1 MSRSGAQSLFIVP
14 LVVVFVLNLKS
25 LPTLCN
31 HIQPIHTNEQNM
43 DQMNDDI
50 PWRQIKF
57 ISPQQSVSQSQW
69 HSAIPVFS
77 GKGMDH
83 LYLLTQYVIDL
94 LQSPGL
100 PSSIIK
106 DELFDDPIPVLQHN
120 KGKLITHFWGLIL
133 TSIVIL
139 SVGIGIPLIGF
150 ICCCCCGPTDKRSRR
165 AKHSRSYTSSSS
177 SSPSTRRSGHKKKRY
192 KVDGV
197 CDPCVRSISAV
208 KLFVLL
214 LLMAFFVICAFV
226 TNEYIRT
233 GVKQMPKA
241 LNQSTDDLMLYLNN
255 TQLEV
260 NTLLRT
266 NFDQLEHELSDSLDK
281 SGLIVK
287 NRIAILS
294 EAAALDNL
302 TDIVSKLGSVL
313 EDLKTLS
320 GETTELRL
328 LTVQLQSRLSRIKE
342 DLDKFLQQ
350 CRDRVCTELKFK
362 YNRVMESFSVST
374 RIDDLPDLKGKE
386 AFDEISFKIQATV
399 NHTIPDIKKQIRA
412 VGLDLGLVA
421 DDINQVL
428 RRPFADLA
436 KVKSNVYTGQT
447 YIEKY
452 EIYRWY
458 ACLAG
463 ASILSLILILYSFG
477 LLCGVCN
484 QQPTRHNYKWR
495 SKSSSRFFC
504 CGIVLVVLLFFPLLL
519 SSITLFL
526 VGSVSDK
533 TVCYYLDNLSDPQS
547 KQIVGIVQNR
557 FERMHYTE
565 SLDVIQG
572 VKPNLADVLTRCHQN
587 LSLFNVLQLNR
598 FNQIQIHSGKTVNN
612 FNISE
617 ILQFKDRYRIEEK
630 LRAFLN
636 RVNVNPSNVVLLT
649 SDGYQLLEG
658 LKETS
663 LGTLNFSS
671 YANVIKHSI
680 SPIDLVS
687 ISTELER
694 EANRLPKNDFDNI
707 ARLRNIAMDLKVPIN
722 LVVKIKETIETLTAG
737 AEKIERKANYGNKG
751 LKEALT
757 RLLKQAEDAQKF
769 ISSKGHMEI
778 HSVAKAFVEDMSA
791 LVDQYAQHVIEEI
804 QTGIGRCEPVS
815 RAYNSSVLALCKET
829 VLPFVRFVKNG
840 YCKSHNEGP
849 APSAPPNRADEDNW
863 SPGSLPPHL
872 YGSRPPPYNFVVN

>member
-1 MSRSGAQSLFIVP
+1 MS
-14 LVVVFVLNLKS
+14 
-25 LPTLCN
+25 
-31 HIQPIHTNEQNM
+31 
-43 DQMNDDI
+43 
-50 PWRQIKF
+50 
-57 ISPQQSVSQSQW
+57 
-69 HSAIPVFS
+69 
-77 GKGMDH
+77 
-83 LYLLTQYVIDL
+83 
-94 LQSPGL
+94 
-100 PSSIIK
+100 
-106 DELFDDPIPVLQHN
+106 
-120 KGKLITHFWGLIL
+120 
-133 TSIVIL
+133 
-139 SVGIGIPLIGF
+139 
-150 ICCCCCGPTDKRSRR
+150 
-165 AKHSRSYTSSSS
+165 
-177 SSPSTRRSGHKKKRY
+177 
-192 KVDGV
+192 
-197 CDPCVRSISAV
+197 
-208 KLFVLL
+208 
-214 LLMAFFVICAFV
+214 
-226 TNEYIRT
+226 
-233 GVKQMPKA
+233 VKQMPKA

-374 RIDDLPDLKGKE
+374 RIDDLPDLSPLMQNISNLLNANIVNEIRKGKE

-504 CGIVLVVLLFFPLLL
+504 CGIVLVVLLFF
-519 SSITLFL
+519 
-526 VGSVSDK
+526 
-533 TVCYYLDNLSDPQS
+533 
-547 KQIVGIVQNR
+547 
-557 FERMHYTE
+557 
-565 SLDVIQG
+565 
-572 VKPNLADVLTRCHQN
+572 
-587 LSLFNVLQLNR
+587 
-598 FNQIQIHSGKTVNN
+598 
-612 FNISE
+612 
-617 ILQFKDRYRIEEK
+617 
-630 LRAFLN
+630 
-636 RVNVNPSNVVLLT
+636 
-649 SDGYQLLEG
+649 
-658 LKETS
+658 
-663 LGTLNFSS
+663 
-671 YANVIKHSI
+671 
-680 SPIDLVS
+680 
-687 ISTELER
+687 
-694 EANRLPKNDFDNI
+694 
-707 ARLRNIAMDLKVPIN
+707 
-722 LVVKIKETIETLTAG
+722 
-737 AEKIERKANYGNKG
+737 
-751 LKEALT
+751 
-757 RLLKQAEDAQKF
+757 
-769 ISSKGHMEI
+769 
-778 HSVAKAFVEDMSA
+778 
-791 LVDQYAQHVIEEI
+791 
-804 QTGIGRCEPVS
+804 
-815 RAYNSSVLALCKET
+815 
-829 VLPFVRFVKNG
+829 
-840 YCKSHNEGP
+840 
-849 APSAPPNRADEDNW
+849 
-863 SPGSLPPHL
+863 
-872 YGSRPPPYNFVVN
+872 